1 MYKNKIF
8 KTESA
13 FIQRYYVLYT
23 KDLQM
28 IVFHSHSFTM
38 WIETTNFTSE
48 LNLAKMSQEKKTIL
62 VTWDFSNPALNALKH
77 AAKIGRI
84 VENNVLLFHVVMEP
98 SEAAQ
103 AEEKL
108 KEACKKHTEELGHE
122 IGYVLREGS
131 IFDEI
136 SDYASEEA
144 NNVNFVILGTH
155 GMKGSQKLFG
165 SKALRVI
172 NGSTVPFLVVQ
183 KEPSDKERFTD
194 IVFPID
200 FKSENKEKL
209 QWAIF
214 LGKYLNSKVHLF
226 KAPAKDKSLQK
237 KINVNL
243 NFAIRFLIQNNIEYE
258 IHTASDGKNF
268 MKETLRFT
276 KSIGADLIL
285 ITTTKHMT
293 LMDLIFAA
301 KEQYLIANDEG
312 IPVMCVNPRASFAK
326 VGQFMYG

>member
-1 MYKNKIF
+1 M
-8 KTESA
+8 
-13 FIQRYYVLYT
+13 IQG
-23 KDLQM
+23 
-28 IVFHSHSFTM
+28 
-38 WIETTNFTSE
+38 
-48 LNLAKMSQEKKTIL
+48 KKTIV
-62 VTWDFSNPALNALKH
+62 VTWDFSNAAVNALKH

-84 VENNVLLFHVVMEP
+84 VENDVVLFHVA
-98 SEAAQ
+98 S
-103 AEEKL
+103 EEKKSSETK
-108 KEACKKHTEELGHE
+108 KELNETCKNYTALLGIE
-122 IGYVLREGS
+122 VSYVLKTGS

-136 SDYASEEA
+136 SEYASDEK
-144 NNVNFVILGTH
+144 NSVNFVVLGTH
-155 GMKGSQKLFG
+155 GMTGSQKLFG

-172 NGSTVPFLVVQ
+172 NGSSVPFLVVQ
-183 KEPSDKERFTD
+183 KEPDEKDRFTD

-226 KAPAKDKSLQK
+226 KVPTRDKYLLK

-258 IHTASDGKNF
+258 IHTATSGKNY
-268 MKETLRFT
+268 MKETLAFSMNI
-276 KSIGADLIL
+276 KADLIL

-293 LMDLIFAA
+293 LLDLVFSA
-301 KEQYLIANDEG
+301 KEQYLIANEAG

-326 VGQFMYG
+326 VSQFMYG